1 MSLFKHLTNTD
12 GWKNIITGLGMK
24 RQDRTT
30 NTSVAMA
37 PKLLPVELTQLYYGE
52 GLGHKIVTGLPGDMV
67 RAGWEI
73 SGDKEGILYR
83 AQKRLKVKKQLK
95 EALSWARLYG
105 GSIAVMDIPKTGTL
119 DTPLNLDSLKGKA
132 APMRSLRVYPSARI
146 EMLSTDFVE
155 DTSSPW
161 FEGVEKFR
169 VRKLYGGGYFEVHR
183 SRCLVFYGL
192 PNPGVEDDGL
202 THEERFWGVS
212 VLTPIVQGLSSL
224 GAMLQGVGHMG
235 QEFSVAKIKMSNL
248 EQLVA
253 ENDYASIEKRAEV
266 IALTKSLIHAV
277 LLGEGEEFT
286 RENVTFAGVPET
298 IDRMMQWVA
307 GMSGYPVTRLFGR
320 SAAGMNA
327 TGDNDMKQ
335 YYENVKAD
343 QELILEPELTTLL
356 QVINWGEG
364 SPVDDKDLLVEFSP
378 LQPLSEAEQATVRK
392 TTMETDKGYKEMGII
407 GGAEIRNAR
416 FVGGWGSELSVEA
429 DSEPEE
435 LESDDMELLGKG
447 APLPPPRNAPPVTP
461 TKAKPAQEPTKNQ
474 QSIAAT
480 TAAAQESVNPG
491 KATEK

>member
-1 MSLFKHLTNTD
+1 MKLFNALTNID

-30 NTSVAMA
+30 NTTIAMA
-37 PKLLPVELTQLYYGE
+37 PKLVAEELTQLYYGE
-52 GLGHKIVTGLPGDMV
+52 GLGNKIVTGIPSDMV
-67 RAGWEI
+67 RAGWEV
-73 SGDKEGILYR
+73 SGDKDGTLYR
-83 AQKRLKVKKQLK
+83 AQKRLKVKKSLK

-105 GSIAVMDIPKTGTL
+105 GSIVVMDIPKTGSL
-119 DTPLNLDSLKGKA
+119 DQPLNLTALQGRN
-132 APMRSLRVYPSARI
+132 APIRSLRVYPSARI
-146 EMLSTDFVE
+146 EMQSTDFV
-155 DTSSPW
+155 DDVTSPW
-161 FEGVEKFR
+161 FEGVERFR
-169 VRKLYGGGYFEVHR
+169 VRKLYGGGFFEVHR
-183 SRCLVFYGL
+183 SRCLVFYGM
-192 PNPGVEDDGL
+192 PNPGVESDGL
-202 THEERFWGVS
+202 TQEERFWGVS
-212 VLTPIVQGLSSL
+212 VITPIVQGLSSL

-235 QEFSVAKIKMSNL
+235 QEFSVAKIKISNL

-253 ENDYASIEKRAEV
+253 ENDYLSIEKRAEV
-266 IALTKSLIHAV
+266 IALTKSMIHAV

-335 YYENVKAD
+335 YYEQVKAD

-364 SPVDDKDLLVEFSP
+364 STVKDKDLLVEFAP

-392 TTMETDKGYKEMGII
+392 TTMETDKGYKDMGVI

-416 FVGGWGSELSVEA
+416 FAGGWSSELSVET

-447 APLPPPRNAPPVTP
+447 APLPPP
-461 TKAKPAQEPTKNQ
+461 AKPAQAPSNPG
-474 QSIAAT
+474 QSKAAT

-491 KATEK
+491 KSETK